1 MSIPVVSI
9 PKQGPIATR
18 PRREQIWDTEGC
30 PGNTAVKSLV
40 TVFKSASNFNSS
52 SVGATTMALAKVK
65 PRDTNMEADGQL
77 PKGTMFHY
85 YGHRLKFRPL
95 NQNVAV
101 QNAIAGIAAQQAIFA
116 TVEAIRLLRETTT
129 IAFRF
134 GSSNIFWW
142 APAYMVPA
150 GASQYTHTVGNTTDI
165 LFYNPEQQDVTRL
178 NSYDVTLNGLPTE
191 IIEQESFAV
200 DHQAY
205 DGTSGATFVIP
216 TATTGDI
223 YFTDV
228 LTGVLFRGIQG

>member
-18 PRREQIWDTEGC
+18 PRREQVYDTEGY
-30 PGNTAVKSLV
+30 PGNTATKAVV

-52 SVGATTMALAKVK
+52 QNGATGMALSKVK
-65 PRDTNMEADGQL
+65 PRDTNMDADGQL
-77 PKGTMFHY
+77 AKGTMFHY

-95 NQNVAV
+95 NQDQSAQPVTNVV
-101 QNAIAGIAAQQAIFA
+101 QA
-116 TVEAIRLLRETTT
+116 TIEAIRVLRETTT
-129 IAFRF
+129 LAFRF

-142 APAYMVPA
+142 APAFLVPA
-150 GASQYTHTVGNTTDI
+150 GVSQFCNPAGNFLDMF
-165 LFYNPEQQDVTRL
+165 LYNPEQQDVTRC

-191 IIEQESFAV
+191 ITEQESFAV
-200 DHQAY
+200 DHTTY
-205 DGTSGATFVIP
+205 DGTQPTIP

-223 YFTDV
+223 YFQDV